1 MHTKLKS
8 QIRLIRWMIRRVR
21 LLEIRKHTCRVSVIE
36 ISYTYRCIYKQISE
50 NFRKMRY
57 RKETISHFAR
67 NNLMREGGKYKYYFF
82 DYLYYRLYVV
92 YRKHNEAARL
102 SACLLLGM
110 VSMIIFFFFSI
121 FFNKVLTDDWF
132 SLENFT
138 PIQIQ
143 SIFVGAGMLCFIA
156 FFLRYTRKRTAAI
169 LLKYKGNMW
178 NKIIPAWMIYCSP
191 LLVFLVG
198 IGICKLI
205 YN

>member
-1 MHTKLKS
+1 MSKRIKKTDNYFE
-8 QIRLIRWMIRRVR
+8 RVKQR
-21 LLEIRKHTCRVSVIE
+21 ANRTN
-36 ISYTYRCIYKQISE
+36 YR
-50 NFRKMRY
+50 
-57 RKETISHFAR
+57 
-67 NNLMREGGKYKYYFF
+67 YYFF

-121 FFNKVLTDDWF
+121 FFNKALTDDWF
-132 SLENFT
+132 SLKNFT

-143 SIFVGAGMLCFIA
+143 SIFVGVGILCFIA
-156 FFLRYTRKRTAAI
+156 LFLRYTRKRTAAI

-191 LLVFLVG
+191 LLVFLIG
-198 IGICKLI
+198 IGLCKLI

>member
-1 MHTKLKS
+1 MSSRIAWRGL
-8 QIRLIRWMIRRVR
+8 LIIG
-21 LLEIRKHTCRVSVIE
+21 
-36 ISYTYRCIYKQISE
+36 E

-67 NNLMREGGKYKYYFF
+67 NNLMREGEKYRYYFF

-143 SIFVGAGMLCFIA
+143 SIFVGVGILWFIA

-191 LLVFLVG
+191 LLVFLAG

-205 YN
+205 DN

>member
-1 MHTKLKS
+1 
-8 QIRLIRWMIRRVR
+8 
-21 LLEIRKHTCRVSVIE
+21 
-36 ISYTYRCIYKQISE
+36 
-50 NFRKMRY
+50 MRY

-67 NNLMREGGKYKYYFF
+67 NNLMRERKKYRYYFF

-92 YRKHNEAARL
+92 YRKHNEAARF

-132 SLENFT
+132 SLKNFT

-143 SIFVGAGMLCFIA
+143 SIFVGVGIFCFIA

-178 NKIIPAWMIYCSP
+178 NKIIPTWMIYCSP

>member
-1 MHTKLKS
+1 
-8 QIRLIRWMIRRVR
+8 MIRRVQ
-21 LLEIRKHTCRVSVIE
+21 LLEIRKHTCRVSVIKMKDTKRVFLQITLAK
-36 ISYTYRCIYKQISE
+36 ISA
-50 NFRKMRY
+50 KMRY

-67 NNLMREGGKYKYYFF
+67 NNLMREGRKYRYYFF

-121 FFNKVLTDDWF
+121 FFNKALTDDWF
-132 SLENFT
+132 SLKNFT

-143 SIFVGAGMLCFIA
+143 SIFVGVGILCFIA
-156 FFLRYTRKRTAAI
+156 LFLRYTRKRTAAI

-191 LLVFLVG
+191 LLVFLIG
-198 IGICKLI
+198 IGICKFI

>member
-1 MHTKLKS
+1 MVGKTALNKE
-8 QIRLIRWMIRRVR
+8 M
-21 LLEIRKHTCRVSVIE
+21 KHLNGAYFRT
-36 ISYTYRCIYKQISE
+36 ISE

-67 NNLMREGGKYKYYFF
+67 NNLMRERKKYRYYFF

-132 SLENFT
+132 SLKNFT

-143 SIFVGAGMLCFIA
+143 SIFVGVGIFCFIA

-178 NKIIPAWMIYCSP
+178 NKIIPTWMIYCSP

>member
-1 MHTKLKS
+1 MPPNGGKL
-8 QIRLIRWMIRRVR
+8 Q
-21 LLEIRKHTCRVSVIE
+21 T
-36 ISYTYRCIYKQISE
+36 ISE

-67 NNLMREGGKYKYYFF
+67 NNLMREGEKYKYYFF

-138 PIQIQ
+138 SIQIQ
-143 SIFVGAGMLCFIA
+143 SIFVGVGMLCFIA

-178 NKIIPAWMIYCSP
+178 NKILPAWMIYCSP

>member
-1 MHTKLKS
+1 
-8 QIRLIRWMIRRVR
+8 
-21 LLEIRKHTCRVSVIE
+21 
-36 ISYTYRCIYKQISE
+36 
-50 NFRKMRY
+50 MRY

-67 NNLMREGGKYKYYFF
+67 NNLMREGKKYKYYFF

-102 SACLLLGM
+102 SACLLLGI

-143 SIFVGAGMLCFIA
+143 SIFVGVGMLCFIT

-169 LLKYKGNMW
+169 LLKYKGTFEIQRQHVEQDNPSMDD
-178 NKIIPAWMIYCSP
+178 ILFSS
-191 LLVFLVG
+191 
-198 IGICKLI
+198 IGVLGRNR
-205 YN
+205 YM

>member
-21 LLEIRKHTCRVSVIE
+21 LLEIRKRTCQVSVIE

-67 NNLMREGGKYKYYFF
+67 NNLMREGKKYKYYFF

-92 YRKHNEAARL
+92 YRKHNEAARF

-143 SIFVGAGMLCFIA
+143 SIFVGVGILCFIA